1 MNLIEAVEE
10 QRERKMKFTQG
21 AYEEMK
27 VLCDAVR
34 ETVELA
40 LKAFVD
46 NDLEAAAMVEPL
58 EQVVDEIKE
67 EMRTRHI
74 LRLQQGECS
83 IEAGFVWTDLLN
95 DLERTS
101 DHCSNIAGCVI
112 DVHNHNMNIHE
123 SLRELRE
130 DDPEF
135 RQQLRRFGKKYRLG

>member
-1 MNLIEAVEE
+1 M
-10 QRERKMKFTQG
+10 
-21 AYEEMK
+21 
-27 VLCDAVR
+27 LCDAVR